1 MWKLIS
7 RLELFTNPIA
17 SFRRKKSKNVQFSD
31 LRKTGIADQGD
42 NSDNTS
48 ITYVAEESL
57 EGFGDYDYDDYYD
70 DEEEVEPEPEPEDT
84 NDDHSN
90 ASPESQPD
98 VTEDTGKLI
107 ITIKDIGV

>member
-1 MWKLIS
+1 MQLKIPLQILLS
-7 RLELFTNPIA
+7 VLENIQNIF
-17 SFRRKKSKNVQFSD
+17 KFSD

-84 NDDHSN
+84 NDDHSK
-90 ASPESQPD
+90 ASPESQPE

-107 ITIKDIGV
+107 ITV